1 MEFTYEGYSGL
12 LKKINQYGYT
22 VASYDNCDLAK
33 KCVILRHDI
42 DYDITKTVRIGKIE
56 KEMGVKSTFFLLISS
71 DFYNVFSTS
80 GACII
85 DRIQDYGHDI
95 GLHFDEQ
102 RYQDDFGCTD
112 RIREHIL
119 EEARVLEKA
128 VGNPVTKVSMHRPSK
143 EIIESNLTIPGMI
156 NTYSSKFVNDFK
168 YVSDSRR
175 RWREP
180 VEEYIINETYNKI
193 QILTHPFWYNE
204 TELELRDS
212 ILGFIESSK
221 RYRYDILNNNFSNLE
236 EIMNKDDI

>member
-12 LKKINQYGYT
+12 LKKIKQYGYT
-22 VASYDNCDLAK
+22 VVSYDNCNLMA

-42 DYDITKTVRIGKIE
+42 DYDLTKTIRIGEIE
-56 KEMGVKSTFFLLISS
+56 KEMGVKSTYFLLLSS
-71 DFYNVFSTS
+71 DFYNVFSAS

-85 DRIQDYGHDI
+85 DKIQDYGHDI

-102 RYQDDFGCTD
+102 KYCDDFGCAD

-119 EEARVLEKA
+119 EEARILEKA
-128 VGNPVTKVSMHRPSK
+128 VGKPVTKVSMHRPSK
-143 EIIESNLTIPGMI
+143 EIIESDLTIPGMI

-180 VEEYIINETYNKI
+180 VEDYITQETYKKI
-193 QILTHPFWYNE
+193 QILIHPFWYNE
-204 TELELRDS
+204 TELELKDS
-212 ILGFIESSK
+212 ISYFIDASRVD
-221 RYRYDILNNNFSNLE
+221 RYTILDNNFSNLKE
-236 EIMNKDDI
+236 VLSREDI

>member
-12 LKKINQYGYT
+12 LKKIKQYGYA
-22 VASYDNCDLAK
+22 VVSYDNCNLMA

-42 DYDITKTVRIGKIE
+42 DYDLTKTIRIGEIE
-56 KEMGVKSTFFLLISS
+56 KEMGVKSTYFLLLSS
-71 DFYNVFSTS
+71 DFYNVFSAS

-85 DRIQDYGHDI
+85 DKIQDYGHDI

-102 RYQDDFGCTD
+102 RYQDQFGCAD

-119 EEARVLEKA
+119 EEARILEKA
-128 VGNPVTKVSMHRPSK
+128 VGKPVTKVSMHRPSK
-143 EIIESNLTIPGMI
+143 EIIESDLTIPGMI
-156 NTYSSKFVNDFK
+156 NTYSRKFVNDYK

-193 QILTHPFWYNE
+193 QILTHPFWYNKEEESIEE
-204 TELELRDS
+204 T
-212 ILGFIESSK
+212 IAGFIKNAKYRCYDMLDSNFTGLEDVIK
-221 RYRYDILNNNFSNLE
+221 RRDA
-236 EIMNKDDI
+236 

>member
-1 MEFTYEGYSGL
+1 MEFTYEGYLGL
-12 LKKINQYGYT
+12 LKKIKQYGYT
-22 VASYDNCDLAK
+22 VVSYDNCNLMA

-42 DYDITKTVRIGKIE
+42 DYDLTKTIRIGEIE
-56 KEMGVKSTFFLLISS
+56 KEMGVKSTYFLLLSS
-71 DFYNVFSTS
+71 DFYNVFSAS

-85 DRIQDYGHDI
+85 DKIQDYGHDI

-102 RYQDDFGCTD
+102 KYCDDLGCAD

-119 EEARVLEKA
+119 EEARALEKA

>member
-1 MEFTYEGYSGL
+1 
-12 LKKINQYGYT
+12 
-22 VASYDNCDLAK
+22 
-33 KCVILRHDI
+33 
-42 DYDITKTVRIGKIE
+42 
-56 KEMGVKSTFFLLISS
+56 
-71 DFYNVFSTS
+71 
-80 GACII
+80 
-85 DRIQDYGHDI
+85 
-95 GLHFDEQ
+95 
-102 RYQDDFGCTD
+102 
-112 RIREHIL
+112 
-119 EEARVLEKA
+119 
-128 VGNPVTKVSMHRPSK
+128 MHRPSK

-180 VEEYIINETYNKI
+180 VDEYIINETYNKI